1 MDKKNLFRG
10 VIPEHWDAIP
20 EQVYPV
26 PIQLNLRR
34 IQRSSTDFIPDKD
47 AQLPPYLNNLVTYAN
62 ANLAALTLVAGDI
75 TPISTGATAYGTAL
89 NNVATAKEALKQAIL
104 TKDAARKTVTTN
116 VRVLSRKVQGIAVVT
131 PAQKA
136 ALGLSPRTG
145 QRQRTAPLT
154 PAGLIATASADGT
167 NTLSWNRNTNKLST
181 VFVVK
186 TSYVGGSGW
195 VYVDAIT
202 STRYQHT
209 GQTPGV
215 SVYYRVTATRNKQSS
230 EPSQSAIV
238 YGPPRRIVTDLKI
251 AA

>member
-1 MDKKNLFRG
+1 MFRG

-26 PIQLNLRR
+26 PIQPNLRR

-62 ANLAALTLVAGDI
+62 ANLVALTLVAGDI
-75 TPISTGATAYGTAL
+75 APTSTGATAYGTAL

-116 VRVLSRKVQGIAVVT
+116 VRVLSRKVQGIAAVT

-145 QRQRTAPLT
+145 RRQRTAPLT

-167 NTLSWNRNTNKLST
+167 NTLSWNRSLLNKPT
-181 VFVVK
+181 TTFVIEA
-186 TSYVGGSGW
+186 SYMGGTGW
-195 VYVDAIT
+195 EYVDSAT
-202 STRYQHT
+202 ATRYQHT

-215 SVYYRVTATRNKQSS
+215 SVYYRVTATRNKQFS